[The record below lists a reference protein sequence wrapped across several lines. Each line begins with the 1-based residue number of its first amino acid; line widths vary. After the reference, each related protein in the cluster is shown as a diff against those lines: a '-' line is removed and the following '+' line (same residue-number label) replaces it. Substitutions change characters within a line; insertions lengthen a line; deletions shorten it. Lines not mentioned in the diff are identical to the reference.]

1 MSANTEAQGSGRGL
15 EAMKWVVVVAL
26 LLVAIVGNYL
36 YRDIMLPLRALAVVI
51 LIAAA
56 GGVALLTT
64 KGKATVAFAR
74 EARTEVRK
82 VIWPTRQETL
92 HTTLIV
98 AAVTA
103 VMSLILWGL
112 DGILVRL
119 VSFITEMS
127 EAPKKRWYVVQA
139 FSGFEGR
146 VATSLREHIKLH
158 NMEELF
164 GEVMVPTEEVVEI
177 RGGQRRKS
185 ERKFFPGYVLVQ
197 MVMNDASWHLVRS
210 VPRVMG
216 FIGGTSDRPAPI
228 SDKEVDAIMNRL
240 QQVGDKPR
248 PKTLFEPGE
257 MVRVNDGPFAD
268 FNGVV
273 EEVDYEKSRLK
284 VSVSIFGR
292 ATPVELDF
300 SQVEKA

>member
-1 MSANTEAQGSGRGL
+1 MFVKTSDRLVFTECEYRSSRKRARHGSDEVGRCSGI
-15 EAMKWVVVVAL
+15 AP
-26 LLVAIVGNYL
+26 GGDCQQRY

-119 VSFITEMS
+119 VSFIT
-127 EAPKKRWYVVQA
+127 
-139 FSGFEGR
+139 G
-146 VATSLREHIKLH
+146 LR
-158 NMEELF
+158 F
-164 GEVMVPTEEVVEI
+164 
-177 RGGQRRKS
+177 
-185 ERKFFPGYVLVQ
+185 
-197 MVMNDASWHLVRS
+197 
-210 VPRVMG
+210 
-216 FIGGTSDRPAPI
+216 
-228 SDKEVDAIMNRL
+228 
-240 QQVGDKPR
+240 
-248 PKTLFEPGE
+248 
-257 MVRVNDGPFAD
+257 
-268 FNGVV
+268 
-273 EEVDYEKSRLK
+273 
-284 VSVSIFGR
+284 
-292 ATPVELDF
+292 
-300 SQVEKA
+300 

>member
-1 MSANTEAQGSGRGL
+1 MKILIDNADIQEIKKAYEYFPITGVTCNPTILKKTGRNPYDVLKEIREFIGADGDLHVQVVSAKAEDMVVEAHKIQEVLGKNTYIKIPVVREGL
-15 EAMKWVVVVAL
+15 KAMKWVVVVAL

-119 VSFITEMS
+119 VSFIT
-127 EAPKKRWYVVQA
+127 
-139 FSGFEGR
+139 G
-146 VATSLREHIKLH
+146 LR
-158 NMEELF
+158 F
-164 GEVMVPTEEVVEI
+164 
-177 RGGQRRKS
+177 
-185 ERKFFPGYVLVQ
+185 
-197 MVMNDASWHLVRS
+197 
-210 VPRVMG
+210 
-216 FIGGTSDRPAPI
+216 
-228 SDKEVDAIMNRL
+228 
-240 QQVGDKPR
+240 
-248 PKTLFEPGE
+248 
-257 MVRVNDGPFAD
+257 
-268 FNGVV
+268 
-273 EEVDYEKSRLK
+273 
-284 VSVSIFGR
+284 
-292 ATPVELDF
+292 
-300 SQVEKA
+300 

>member
-36 YRDIMLPLRALAVVI
+36 YRIMLPLRALAVVI

-119 VSFITEMS
+119 VSFIT
-127 EAPKKRWYVVQA
+127 
-139 FSGFEGR
+139 G
-146 VATSLREHIKLH
+146 LR
-158 NMEELF
+158 F
-164 GEVMVPTEEVVEI
+164 
-177 RGGQRRKS
+177 
-185 ERKFFPGYVLVQ
+185 
-197 MVMNDASWHLVRS
+197 
-210 VPRVMG
+210 
-216 FIGGTSDRPAPI
+216 
-228 SDKEVDAIMNRL
+228 
-240 QQVGDKPR
+240 
-248 PKTLFEPGE
+248 
-257 MVRVNDGPFAD
+257 
-268 FNGVV
+268 
-273 EEVDYEKSRLK
+273 
-284 VSVSIFGR
+284 
-292 ATPVELDF
+292 
-300 SQVEKA
+300 